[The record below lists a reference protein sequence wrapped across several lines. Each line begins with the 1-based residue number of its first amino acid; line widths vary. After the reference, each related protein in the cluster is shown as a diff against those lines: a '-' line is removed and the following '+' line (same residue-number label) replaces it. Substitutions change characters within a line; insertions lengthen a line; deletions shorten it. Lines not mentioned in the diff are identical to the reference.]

1 MELRHCVLSFPYISF
16 SKAFSFLYGFYF
28 VNFIRI
34 FFFFSF
40 IGDILL
46 GKDGEMTS
54 LQSFCLPNSACCG
67 EKSLDLSDLGL

>member
-28 VNFIRI
+28 VNFLRI
-34 FFFFSF
+34 FFFFFF

-46 GKDGEMTS
+46 GKDGEMT
-54 LQSFCLPNSACCG
+54 LQSFYLSNSACCG